1 MNLRRLGVTG
11 LPVSVLG
18 FGCGAI
24 GGLLTKGNP
33 QEQRDAI
40 ATALGAGINYFDTA
54 PLYGNGASESNL
66 GRVFSEMGGVPHGV
80 VIGTKV
86 RIDPTQAKDAPAT
99 IRSSIEDSLN
109 RLRMDRVDLLQLHT
123 SITEHSGRGVTVSD
137 VLGPIMDGLEAVRDA
152 GLASWVGIT
161 ANGDTE
167 AVREVVRSGRTATAQ
182 IMLNAL
188 NPSAGWA
195 HHLAPGGHDFSGL
208 IRDTITHDV
217 GVIVIRSLAAGALA
231 AKDARHPNAGEP
243 GGIAGERYDDD
254 IERARRLSAVA
265 LELGMEGPA
274 ELAVRFA
281 QSTPGVATVI
291 VGYSD
296 HDQLDDAIRWT
307 TKGNLAP
314 EEIARILHATVNA

>member
-1 MNLRRLGVTG
+1 MSWAFRRNWKSMKLRRLGVTG

-24 GGLLTKGNP
+24 GGLLTRGNP

-40 ATALGAGINYFDTA
+40 ATAIGAGINYFDTA

-66 GRVFSEMGGVPHGV
+66 GRVFAEMGGVPGGV

-86 RIDPTQAKDAPAT
+86 RIEPAQAKDAPAT
-99 IRSSIEDSLN
+99 IRSSMEDSLT

-182 IMLNAL
+182 I
-188 NPSAGWA
+188 
-195 HHLAPGGHDFSGL
+195 
-208 IRDTITHDV
+208 
-217 GVIVIRSLAAGALA
+217 
-231 AKDARHPNAGEP
+231 
-243 GGIAGERYDDD
+243 
-254 IERARRLSAVA
+254 RR
-265 LELGMEGPA
+265 
-274 ELAVRFA
+274 
-281 QSTPGVATVI
+281 T
-291 VGYSD
+291 
-296 HDQLDDAIRWT
+296 
-307 TKGNLAP
+307 
-314 EEIARILHATVNA
+314 

>member
-1 MNLRRLGVTG
+1 MKLRRLGVTG

-24 GGLLTKGNP
+24 GGLLTKGDP
-33 QEQRDAI
+33 REQRDAI
-40 ATALGAGINYFDTA
+40 ASALGAGITYFDTA
-54 PLYGNGASESNL
+54 PLYGNGASETNL
-66 GRVFSEMGGVPHGV
+66 GRVFAELGGVPSGV

-86 RIDPTQAKDAPAT
+86 RIDPTQVNDAPAI
-99 IRSSIEDSLN
+99 IRSSIEDSLT
-109 RLRMDRVDLLQLHT
+109 RMRMDRVDLLQLHT
-123 SITEHSGRGVTVSD
+123 SITRTSGRGVTVSD
-137 VLGPIMDGLEAVRDA
+137 VLGPIMDGLETVRDA

-167 AVREVVRSGRTATAQ
+167 AIREVVRSGRTTTAQ
-182 IMLNAL
+182 VLLNAL

-195 HHLAPGGHDFSGL
+195 HHLAYGRHDFSGL
-208 IRDTITHDV
+208 IRDTIAHDV

-254 IERARRLSAVA
+254 VAGAHRLTAVSND
-265 LELGMEGPA
+265 LGMEGPA
-274 ELAVRFA
+274 ELALRFA

-291 VGYSD
+291 VGFSD
-296 HDQLDDAIRWT
+296 HGQLDDAIRWT
-307 TKGNLAP
+307 SKGNLAP
-314 EEIARILHATVNA
+314 DEISRILRATVSP

>member
-24 GGLLTKGNP
+24 GGLLTKGHP
-33 QEQRDAI
+33 EEQRDAI

-66 GRVFSEMGGVPHGV
+66 GRVFAEMGGLPRGV

-86 RIDPTQAKDAPAT
+86 RIDPAQAKYAPAT
-99 IRSSIEDSLN
+99 IRSSMEDSLA

-208 IRDTITHDV
+208 IRDTIAHEV
-217 GVIVIRSLAAGALA
+217 GVIVIRSLAPVPSLPRMHAIPTLA
-231 AKDARHPNAGEP
+231 NRRGLPESVTTTTSN
-243 GGIAGERYDDD
+243 
-254 IERARRLSAVA
+254 ERADCRQSHSNSAWRVQRNWRYVSRN
-265 LELGMEGPA
+265 PRQ
-274 ELAVRFA
+274 VSPR
-281 QSTPGVATVI
+281 S
-291 VGYSD
+291 
-296 HDQLDDAIRWT
+296 
-307 TKGNLAP
+307 
-314 EEIARILHATVNA
+314 

>member
-1 MNLRRLGVTG
+1 MGG
-11 LPVSVLG
+11 LP
-18 FGCGAI
+18 
-24 GGLLTKGNP
+24 
-33 QEQRDAI
+33 R
-40 ATALGAGINYFDTA
+40 
-54 PLYGNGASESNL
+54 
-66 GRVFSEMGGVPHGV
+66 GV

-86 RIDPTQAKDAPAT
+86 RIDPAQAKYAPAT
-99 IRSSIEDSLN
+99 IRSSMEDSLA

-208 IRDTITHDV
+208 IRDTIAHEV
-217 GVIVIRSLAAGALA
+217 GVIVIDRWRRCPRCQGCTPSQRWRTGGDCRRALRR
-231 AKDARHPNAGEP
+231 RH
-243 GGIAGERYDDD
+243 RT
-254 IERARRLSAVA
+254 SA
-265 LELGMEGPA
+265 
-274 ELAVRFA
+274 
-281 QSTPGVATVI
+281 QI
-291 VGYSD
+291 VGS
-296 HDQLDDAIRWT
+296 RT
-307 TKGNLAP
+307 
-314 EEIARILHATVNA
+314 

>member
-1 MNLRRLGVTG
+1 
-11 LPVSVLG
+11 
-18 FGCGAI
+18 
-24 GGLLTKGNP
+24 
-33 QEQRDAI
+33 
-40 ATALGAGINYFDTA
+40 
-54 PLYGNGASESNL
+54 
-66 GRVFSEMGGVPHGV
+66 MGGVPGGV

-86 RIDPTQAKDAPAT
+86 RIEPAQAKDAPAT
-99 IRSSIEDSLN
+99 IRSSIEESLT
-109 RLRMDRVDLLQLHT
+109 RLRMNRVDLLQLHT

-307 TKGNLAP
+307 TKGNLSP

>member
-66 GRVFSEMGGVPHGV
+66 GRVFAEMGGVPRGV

-86 RIDPTQAKDAPAT
+86 RIDPTRAKDAPAT
-99 IRSSIEDSLN
+99 IRSSIEESLT
-109 RLRMDRVDLLQLHT
+109 RLRMNRVDLLQLHT

-161 ANGDTE
+161 GNGDTE

-208 IRDTITHDV
+208 IRDTIAHDV

-231 AKDARHPNAGEP
+231 A
-243 GGIAGERYDDD
+243 
-254 IERARRLSAVA
+254 
-265 LELGMEGPA
+265 
-274 ELAVRFA
+274 
-281 QSTPGVATVI
+281 
-291 VGYSD
+291 
-296 HDQLDDAIRWT
+296 
-307 TKGNLAP
+307 
-314 EEIARILHATVNA
+314 

>member
-1 MNLRRLGVTG
+1 MKLRRLGVTA

-33 QEQRDAI
+33 REQRDAI
-40 ATALGAGINYFDTA
+40 ASALGAGITYFDTA
-54 PLYGNGASESNL
+54 PLYGNGASETNL
-66 GRVFSEMGGVPHGV
+66 GRVFAELGGVPSGA

-86 RIDPTQAKDAPAT
+86 RIDPTQVNDAPAI
-99 IRSSIEDSLN
+99 IRTSIEQSLT
-109 RLRMDRVDLLQLHT
+109 RMRMDRVDLLQLHT
-123 SITEHSGRGVTVSD
+123 SITQTSGRGVTVND
-137 VLGPIMDGLEAVRDA
+137 VLGPIMDGLETVRDA

-167 AVREVVRSGRTATAQ
+167 AIREVVRSGRTTTAQ
-182 IMLNAL
+182 VMLNAL

-195 HHLAPGGHDFSGL
+195 HHLANGRHDFSGL
-208 IRDTITHDV
+208 IRDTIAHDV

-231 AKDARHPNAGEP
+231 AKEARHPNAGEP

-254 IERARRLSAVA
+254 VVGAHRLTVVSND
-265 LELGMEGPA
+265 LGMEGPA

-291 VGYSD
+291 VGFSD
-296 HDQLDDAIRWT
+296 QGQLDDAIRWT
-307 TKGNLAP
+307 SKGNLAP
-314 EEIARILHATVNA
+314 DEIARILRASVIP

>member
-1 MNLRRLGVTG
+1 MKLRRLGVTG

-24 GGLLTKGNP
+24 GGLLTKGDP
-33 QEQRDAI
+33 REQRDAV
-40 ATALGAGINYFDTA
+40 ATALGAGITYFDTA
-54 PLYGNGASESNL
+54 PLYGNGASETNL
-66 GRVFSEMGGVPHGV
+66 GRVFAELGGVPNGI

-86 RIDPTQAKDAPAT
+86 RIDPAHAKDAPAT
-99 IRSSIEDSLN
+99 IRASIEDSLT

-123 SITEHSGRGVTVSD
+123 GITGTSGRGVTVSD

-182 IMLNAL
+182 VMLNAL

-195 HHLAPGGHDFSGL
+195 HHLSPGGHDFSGL
-208 IRDTITHDV
+208 IRDTIAHDV

-231 AKDARHPNAGEP
+231 AKEVRHPYAGEP
-243 GGIAGERYDDD
+243 GGIAGERYDED
-254 IERARRLSAVA
+254 ISRALRLSVVA
-265 LELGMEGPA
+265 HELGLEGPA

-281 QSTPGVATVI
+281 QSTPGVGTVI

-296 HDQLDDAIRWT
+296 HGQLDDAIRWT
-307 TKGNLAP
+307 SKGNLAP
-314 EEIARILHATVNA
+314 DEIARILRATVNA